1 MVNAGYYGDYY
12 IWYFLSVMGSALVY
26 LSLAITVAT
35 IVATWRIYDK
45 AGEHGWASLIPIYA
59 QYVLY
64 RITWGNGWLF
74 LLLLVPVVNVI
85 VGIITLV
92 KLAKSFGY
100 GGGFACGLI
109 FLNTIFM
116 LILGFGSSRYM
127 GPGGSGGWDGRGD
140 GGYGRYGRGDGYGQ
154 SGGYDSGYGGYS
166 RGGGDSGCDEGRGG
180 GDDDGAGSY
189 DYGYT
194 RQEFTRCPECGASI
208 SGSAKFCPYCGG
220 KLR

>member
-1 MVNAGYYGDYY
+1 M
-12 IWYFLSVMGSALVY
+12 
-26 LSLAITVAT
+26 
-35 IVATWRIYDK
+35 
-45 AGEHGWASLIPIYA
+45 
-59 QYVLY
+59 LY

-100 GGGFACGLI
+100 GGGFVCGLI

-127 GPGGSGGWDGRGD
+127 GPSGSGGWDGRGD

-154 SGGYDSGYGGYS
+154 SGGYDSGYGGYGGYS
-166 RGGGDSGCDEGRGG
+166 RGGGDDGGDDGRGGGYDSGYGGYGGYSRGGGDDGGDDGRGG
-180 GDDDGAGSY
+180 GDDGGAGSY
-189 DYGYT
+189 DYSYT

>member
-12 IWYFLSVMGSALVY
+12 IWSFLSGMGSALVY

-116 LILGFGSSRYM
+116 LILGFGVTAYLLLMIPFVSIFLIPCFVVSGILLYNEELETESDSS
-127 GPGGSGGWDGRGD
+127 GR
-140 GGYGRYGRGDGYGQ
+140 
-154 SGGYDSGYGGYS
+154 
-166 RGGGDSGCDEGRGG
+166 
-180 GDDDGAGSY
+180 
-189 DYGYT
+189 
-194 RQEFTRCPECGASI
+194 
-208 SGSAKFCPYCGG
+208 
-220 KLR
+220 